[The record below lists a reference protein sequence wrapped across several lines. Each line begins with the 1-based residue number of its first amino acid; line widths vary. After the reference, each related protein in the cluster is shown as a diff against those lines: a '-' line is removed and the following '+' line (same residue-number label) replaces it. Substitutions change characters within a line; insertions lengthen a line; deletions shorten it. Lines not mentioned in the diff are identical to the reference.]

1 MKKIRLTES
10 EFHSLIKR
18 MVVEAEAEMNNV
30 PEMEESFL
38 GGMFGKLK
46 DAAQEI
52 GDFFKDEVL
61 SDLDEDDL
69 EDIKDKLSD
78 INVDRELN
86 KLDRKE
92 EMMVAEGYITE
103 GIGERVK
110 SFLEG
115 LGIYGGI
122 GTTVMGFVGY
132 VANITGWS
140 QEQILARAHEITN
153 SYGLTGPVSVLVIV
167 AGIAMALGSSVIRY
181 NRKNS

>member
-18 MVVEAEAEMNNV
+18 MVVEAQEQMNGT

-69 EDIKDKLSD
+69 E
-78 INVDRELN
+78 E
-86 KLDRKE
+86 
-92 EMMVAEGYITE
+92 
-103 GIGERVK
+103 
-110 SFLEG
+110 
-115 LGIYGGI
+115 
-122 GTTVMGFVGY
+122 
-132 VANITGWS
+132 
-140 QEQILARAHEITN
+140 
-153 SYGLTGPVSVLVIV
+153 
-167 AGIAMALGSSVIRY
+167 
-181 NRKNS
+181 